1 VVVPLS
7 LLPGLSRAVTSAS
20 GEGRGSRLPL
30 PSPSLPPP
38 RGAPPSPVSGCGG
51 VGRPRPGARHALA
64 RPPRSPPG
72 PRGPRAGTGDV
83 GGARGRGRWRER
95 GGAGFS
101 RSPPRAR
108 RPPSQGGVGEVRG
121 DGRPV
126 PLPFFFPPSRP
137 RGRPAVPPDLASAP
151 LRSAPLRPLLSRRP
165 RSTSCLSAL
174 GLPAGEDGRRQPP
187 VAKVDQLSVRLSMRR
202 VDQLPDRG
210 VDQLSVP

>member
-1 VVVPLS
+1 
-7 LLPGLSRAVTSAS
+7 
-20 GEGRGSRLPL
+20 
-30 PSPSLPPP
+30 
-38 RGAPPSPVSGCGG
+38 

-83 GGARGRGRWRER
+83 GGARGRWRER

-151 LRSAPLRPLLSRRP
+151 LRSALSSPGARGRPVASRHSASPPERTDAGSHRWR
-165 RSTSCLSAL
+165 RSTSCPSVSPCG
-174 GLPAGEDGRRQPP
+174 GLTSYPIAGSTSCLYREFF
-187 VAKVDQLSVRLSMRR
+187 SVRSL
-202 VDQLPDRG
+202 LP
-210 VDQLSVP
+210 V